1 MAQRGIKGRGRRDSM
16 GELGKDEVLQR
27 IERSW
32 AALLAAV
39 EAVPEGRKE
48 EPGVCGEW
56 SLADLLGHVAVWDRQ
71 VQDDIRGFDGGD
83 APIELDT
90 DALNASEA
98 EARAGHSFADARAE
112 MARTHA
118 LMLEVLATARSVD
131 DRMIAV
137 DTWEHYDDHL
147 REIDA
152 WRRR

>member
-1 MAQRGIKGRGRRDSM
+1 MD
-16 GELGKDEVLQR
+16 EPGKDEIPR
-27 IERSW
+27 KIERSW

-39 EAVPEGRKE
+39 EAVPEGRRE
-48 EPGVCGEW
+48 EPGVCGVW
-56 SLADLLGHVAVWDRQ
+56 SLVDLLGHVAVWDRQ
-71 VQDDIRGFDGGD
+71 VQDDIRGFEAGD
-83 APIELDT
+83 SPIEMDT

-98 EARAGHSFADARAE
+98 DARAGRSFADARAE

-118 LMLEVLATARSVD
+118 RMLEVLAAARRVD